1 MIQIAPLIYARTYQ
15 CDFNT
20 DFLVRPDDFLD
31 SDVQWARERVL
42 SATAE
47 IDWLN
52 GFRWVIAKNENKL
65 IAGIVCFIKD
75 LVKSA
80 QLTDEEL
87 EKAQAY
93 FTDDKG
99 RRIYTFIGLSI
110 LSNGSEPISI
120 DFSYRYLWNI
130 FVKSVEPVWK
140 AKTIDTNLKEYID
153 YIADETGNITKP
165 NISYEEI
172 NNVKYYEQ
180 NLRIDK
186 LLFDYYLQKA
196 VNTNVNFCSNIEDI
210 NVLKRQKFSIV
221 TTKQNNIERL
231 REQNREQFNPEKM
244 NNPSEQEATAE
255 KSYSY
260 KDNSKKKRLETT
272 TKSNKFILTL
282 GIVIIILVL
291 VIILLK

>member
-1 MIQIAPLIYARTYQ
+1 MTRIAPLIYARTYQ

-20 DFLVRPDDFLD
+20 GFLVKPDDFFS
-31 SDVQWARERVL
+31 SDVQWAREKVL

-47 IDWLN
+47 IDLLN
-52 GFRWVIAKNENKL
+52 GFRWVIAKKENKF

-87 EKAQAY
+87 KGAQSY

-99 RRIYTFIGLSI
+99 RRIYAFIGLSI
-110 LSNGSEPISI
+110 SDNKEPLKT
-120 DFSYRYLWNI
+120 DFSYEYFWNI
-130 FVKSVEPVWK
+130 FKKFVEPVWQ
-140 AKTIDTNLKEYID
+140 AKSIDTIVEQYTEYFSNKI
-153 YIADETGNITKP
+153 ENITKP
-165 NISYEEI
+165 NILCEEI

-180 NLRIDK
+180 NPKTDK

-196 VNTNVNFCSNIEDI
+196 VNMNINFCSNIEDI

-231 REQNREQFNPEKM
+231 REQVIEPPKTKEF
-244 NNPSEQEATAE
+244 PSAEGFMDKPLSSSNDTA
-255 KSYSY
+255 
-260 KDNSKKKRLETT
+260 KKKRANSTS
-272 TKSNKFILTL
+272 KCNKFVPIL
-282 GIVIIILVL
+282 GIIIVVLVL

>member
-20 DFLVRPDDFLD
+20 DFLVRPDDFLS

-52 GFRWVIAKNENKL
+52 GFRWVIAKNENRL

-99 RRIYTFIGLSI
+99 RRIYAFIGLSI
-110 LSNGSEPISI
+110 IPDSKEVLQTN
-120 DFSYRYLWNI
+120 FSYEYFWNT
-130 FVKSVEPVWK
+130 FKNFVEPVWK
-140 AKTIDTNLKEYID
+140 AKSIDTILEKYTEYLPTTI
-153 YIADETGNITKP
+153 ENIIQP

-180 NLRIDK
+180 NPRIDK

-210 NVLKRQKFSIV
+210 NALKRQKFSIV

-231 REQNREQFNPEKM
+231 RAQHMEQFKPEKM
-244 NNPSEQEATAE
+244 DTPSEQESTAE
-255 KSYSY
+255 KSYSNE
-260 KDNSKKKRLETT
+260 DTFKKKQLKPTS
-272 TKSNKFILTL
+272 KYNKFVLIL
-282 GIVIIILVL
+282 GIVIVVLVL
-291 VIILLK
+291 VILLK

>member
-1 MIQIAPLIYARTYQ
+1 MIKIAPLIYARTYQ

-87 EKAQAY
+87 EKAQSY

-172 NNVKYYEQ
+172 NNVKYYE
-180 NLRIDK
+180 
-186 LLFDYYLQKA
+186 
-196 VNTNVNFCSNIEDI
+196 
-210 NVLKRQKFSIV
+210 
-221 TTKQNNIERL
+221 
-231 REQNREQFNPEKM
+231 
-244 NNPSEQEATAE
+244 
-255 KSYSY
+255 
-260 KDNSKKKRLETT
+260 
-272 TKSNKFILTL
+272 
-282 GIVIIILVL
+282 
-291 VIILLK
+291 

>member
-1 MIQIAPLIYARTYQ
+1 MIKIAPLIYARTYQ

-20 DFLVRPDDFLD
+20 DFLVRPDDFLS

-52 GFRWVIAKNENKL
+52 GFRWVIAKNENRL

-99 RRIYTFIGLSI
+99 RHIYAFIGLSI
-110 LSNGSEPISI
+110 IPDSKEVLQTN
-120 DFSYRYLWNI
+120 FSYEYFWNT
-130 FVKSVEPVWK
+130 FKNFVEPVWK
-140 AKTIDTNLKEYID
+140 AKSIDTILEKYTEYLPTTI
-153 YIADETGNITKP
+153 ENIIQP
-165 NISYEEI
+165 NISPIEI

-180 NLRIDK
+180 NSRIDK

-196 VNTNVNFCSNIEDI
+196 VNINVNFCSNIEDI
-210 NVLKRQKFSIV
+210 NALKRQKFSIV

-231 REQNREQFNPEKM
+231 RDQNIDQFKPEKM
-244 NNPSEQEATAE
+244 DTPSEQEHTAG
-255 KSYSY
+255 KPYFD

-272 TKSNKFILTL
+272 TKSNKFVLTL
-282 GIVIIILVL
+282 GIIIIILVL